1 MLVAPGDSRSFHG
14 FTIGEES
21 LSRFAADDPSEGRS
35 SSTLTVTL
43 NRLFLTSRPWQVAQS
58 SSKIPLPILGS
69 PAGTTTS
76 GSLIPFL
83 ALGGISNKIIVGESK
98 FCLIKFHQIPNQSKS
113 NPPINHPKNREIAEH
128 TVYFTSLPFGI
139 SQPVKSFMKENKTNI
154 NKIPNT
160 F

>member
-1 MLVAPGDSRSFHG
+1 MCLFGFSWDSSETHLVAGNMFSGVKKIHPQMLVAPGDSRSFHG

-21 LSRFAADDPSEGRS
+21 LSRFAAYDPSEGRS

-83 ALGGISNKIIVGESK
+83 ALGGISNKIIVGESN
-98 FCLIKFHQIPNQSKS
+98 FCLIKFHQISNQSKS
-113 NPPINHPKNREIAEH
+113 NPP
-128 TVYFTSLPFGI
+128 
-139 SQPVKSFMKENKTNI
+139 
-154 NKIPNT
+154 
-160 F
+160 